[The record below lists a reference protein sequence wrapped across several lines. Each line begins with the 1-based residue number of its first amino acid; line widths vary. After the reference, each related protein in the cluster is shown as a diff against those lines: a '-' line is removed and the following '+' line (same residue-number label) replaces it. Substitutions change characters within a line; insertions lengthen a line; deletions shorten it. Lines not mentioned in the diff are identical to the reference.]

1 MHLILK
7 TIQIRLEMRF
17 ATGEAKPPRIGE
29 LRKRIAMRECPKR
42 ARREK
47 CIPFV
52 SINVSGENGLKKQLE
67 LIALAKLNVETV
79 FYFVQIFA

>member
-7 TIQIRLEMRF
+7 TIQIRLEVRF
-17 ATGEAKPPRIGE
+17 ATGEPYELGN
-29 LRKRIAMRECPKR
+29 LRKRIAMRECER

-52 SINVSGENGLKKQLE
+52 SINVLEQERLRNVIRLK
-67 LIALAKLNVETV
+67 LIALAS
-79 FYFVQIFA
+79 

>member
-17 ATGEAKPPRIGE
+17 ATGEAKPYELGN
-29 LRKRIAMRECPKR
+29 LRKRIAMRECER

-52 SINVSGENGLKKQLE
+52 SINVLEQERLRNVIRLK
-67 LIALAKLNVETV
+67 LIALA
-79 FYFVQIFA
+79 I